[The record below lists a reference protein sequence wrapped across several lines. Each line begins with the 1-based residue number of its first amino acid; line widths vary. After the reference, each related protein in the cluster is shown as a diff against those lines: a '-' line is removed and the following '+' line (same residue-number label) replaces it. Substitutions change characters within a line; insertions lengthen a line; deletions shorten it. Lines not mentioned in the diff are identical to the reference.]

1 MTTHPKLFGLAMW
14 DTWQARVQASLPNFA
29 AHPIFVDQSQSEA
42 EFQSVADYVWSKTQ
56 GQIDHEGMLRD
67 AEFGARV
74 VETTRGKLTRMWLDS
89 AVEIEFL
96 SRHMPLDAGERILDI
111 GAGYGRL
118 AGAFAGMFDEIQH
131 GNPRYVCV
139 DPVPISTQICR
150 NYCAR
155 FAPKAEVPSLPDFL
169 ALHNQHHYAFDLA
182 INVHSWNE
190 CTREQISAW
199 LDLLDELKVPLM
211 FTVSHGDNAGK
222 IEGSYYAWE
231 PGRPSWRPLIEARW
245 EIIAE
250 ESIGFSL
257 HPHALWRRR

>member
-1 MTTHPKLFGLAMW
+1 MW
-14 DTWQARVQASLPNFA
+14 SDWQQRVKDSLPNFCS
-29 AHPIFVDQSQSEA
+29 HPIFVDQSQSET
-42 EFQSVADYVWSKTQ
+42 EFQSVADYVFERT
-56 GQIDHEGMLRD
+56 GGRIDSDGKLRD
-67 AEFGARV
+67 AEYGARV

-96 SRHMPLDAGERILDI
+96 SRHMPEDAGGRILDI

-118 AGAFAGMFDEIQH
+118 AVALGSLD
-131 GNPRYVCV
+131 PDRYVCV
-139 DPVPISTQICR
+139 DPVSISTQICR
-150 NYCAR
+150 TYCNI
-155 FAPKAEVPSLPDFL
+155 FAPKVEVPSLPDFL
-169 ALHNQHHYAFDLA
+169 AIHNAGGYKFDLA

-199 LDLLDELKVPLM
+199 FDILDELKCPLL

-231 PGRPSWRPLIEARW
+231 PGRPSFRPLIEARYDL
-245 EIIAE
+245 IAE

-257 HPHALWRRR
+257 HPHGLWRRR

>member
-1 MTTHPKLFGLAMW
+1 MSTHQKLFGLAMW
-14 DTWQARVQASLPNFA
+14 ETWQKNVQSSLPNFC
-29 AHPIFVDQSQSEA
+29 AHPIYVDQSQSEA
-42 EFQSVADYVWSKTQ
+42 EYQSVADYVFGKTR
-56 GQIDHEGMLRD
+56 GQLDPDGMLRD

-74 VETTRGKLTRMWLDS
+74 VETTHGKLTRMWLDS
-89 AVEIEFL
+89 AVEIEFMA
-96 SRHMPLDAGERILDI
+96 RHVPSDSPCRILDI

-118 AGAFAGMFDEIQH
+118 AGAFAGMFDSPAPK
-131 GNPRYVCV
+131 GVRYVCV

-155 FAPKAEVPSLPDFL
+155 FSPKVEVPSLPDFL
-169 ALHNQHHYAFDLA
+169 ALHNRGEYAFDLA

-199 LDLLDELKVPLM
+199 LDVLDELQVPFL

-231 PGRPSWRPLIEARW
+231 PGRPSWRQLIEARY
-245 EIIAE
+245 ELIAE

-257 HPHALWRRR
+257 HPHAIWKRK